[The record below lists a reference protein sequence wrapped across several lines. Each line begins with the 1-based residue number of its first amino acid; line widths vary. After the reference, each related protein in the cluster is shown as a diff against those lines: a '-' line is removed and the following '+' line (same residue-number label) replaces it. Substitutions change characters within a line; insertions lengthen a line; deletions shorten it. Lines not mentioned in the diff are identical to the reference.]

1 MVSVP
6 GRKGIKIR
14 KARYKTMIIAGRLI
28 PETTRE
34 NDNGR
39 WIRGNIMPYGECAY
53 LLEEVGENGQN
64 RLPFT
69 VVTSHPLPKR
79 PVVAVG
85 SLSEYILPSGRPWWT
100 LDIAEYYEKGDPA
113 LEEFGTFNELAA
125 KIAAKDE
132 AVITALGDR
141 KARVKEALQ
150 KIFGSGNSFADRM
163 IDRFGVSAYDRL
175 KANPWQ
181 MIHIIPYFTMKQAD
195 QAAEYLGI
203 PLTDENRFR
212 EHFRSRLDLFFDD
225 RKDTY
230 MSGGDFYAL
239 YLMDF
244 ANEMTKEEFKEK
256 TLDAEEPLVF
266 KTELGIHPAQFY
278 YDEKASVNLIKRA
291 GRIRIP
297 DTDEIIRAEELAR
310 QSLNFTLTPEQDH
323 GFRNAFRTPVHFI
336 TGGPGTGKTTTL
348 SAVLKKLEILTHM
361 DLRDPSSP
369 VLLAAPTGKAAYR
382 MWEQT
387 GIPSHTLHSAFR
399 IIPDYG
405 CVDMDSA
412 AESLSH
418 IRYLIIDES
427 SMLDTHLFGEVA
439 RIMAKMDHIPFLLLV
454 GDVDQ
459 LSPVGHGQVFKDL
472 LEYAE
477 EICPECVT
485 RLTVLKRQEDG
496 SSIPELAKFIA
507 GGRFPSM
514 EWFEG
519 RKDVKFMNA
528 EPMNVSAILEHAV
541 LAPKKGALETLQI
554 ITPFRNGTMS
564 DTVPAINMMAQP
576 YYNPEP
582 GDKAVTVNNPR
593 RTFQVGSRVINKKNR
608 TETIINGSIGTVID
622 MDTSSKDL
630 FEWTVRVKFDCGDEA
645 VYMYGDLR
653 ELDLAYAITVHAAQ
667 GSEYPNVA
675 LVIARG
681 GANGE
686 FLNRNLLYTGVTRPV
701 KMLIMLG
708 SHKVFAMAAATPAP
722 LRKTALS
729 QWLKDERGKL
739 KG

>member
-1 MVSVP
+1 
-6 GRKGIKIR
+6 
-14 KARYKTMIIAGRLI
+14 MIIAGRLI
-28 PETTRE
+28 PEQTRE

-39 WIRGNIMPYGECAY
+39 WIRGNIMPYGPCAY
-53 LLEEVGENGQN
+53 LLEDVGEDGQS

-69 VVTSHPLPKR
+69 ITTPHPLPKK

-85 SLSEYILPSGRPWWT
+85 SLSEYILPSNGKSWWT
-100 LDIAEYYEKGDPA
+100 LDISEYYEKGDPT
-113 LEEFGTFNELAA
+113 LDEFGTFNELAA
-125 KIAAKDE
+125 KIAKKDE
-132 AVITALGDR
+132 KVIRALGDR
-141 KARVKEALQ
+141 KTRVKEDLQ
-150 KIFGSGNSFADRM
+150 KIFGTGNSFADRM

-175 KANPWQ
+175 RSNPWQ

-195 QAAEYLGI
+195 QAAEYFGI

-212 EHFRSRLDLFFDD
+212 EHFRSRISLFFDD

-230 MSGGDFYAL
+230 MNDGDFYAL

-244 ANEMTKEEFKEK
+244 ANEMTKDEFWKK
-256 TLDAEEPLVF
+256 TMEGEEPLVF
-266 KTELGIHPAQFY
+266 RTELGIHPAQFY
-278 YDEKASVNLIKRA
+278 YDEKASVNLIKRV
-291 GRIRIP
+291 GSIRIP
-297 DTDEIIRAEELAR
+297 DTDEITRAEELAR
-310 QSLNFTLTPEQDH
+310 QSLDFTLTPEQEH
-323 GFRNAFRTPVHFI
+323 GFQNAFRSPIHFI

-348 SAVLKKLEILTHM
+348 SAILKKLAILTHT
-361 DLRDPSSP
+361 DLRDPNSP

-405 CVDMDSA
+405 CVDMESA
-412 AESLSH
+412 AEALSH
-418 IRYLIIDES
+418 VRYLIMDES

-439 RIMAKMDHIPFLLLV
+439 RIMAKMDHVPFLLLV
-454 GDVDQ
+454 GDIDQ

-477 EICPECVT
+477 AVCPECVT

-496 SSIPELAKFIA
+496 SSIPELASYIAKGKF
-507 GGRFPSM
+507 PNK

-519 RKDVKFMNA
+519 RKDVKFVEA
-528 EPMNVSAILEHAV
+528 DAANVSAILEKAV
-541 LAPKKGALETLQI
+541 LAPKKGNLDSLQI
-554 ITPFRNGTMS
+554 ITPFRNGTMN
-564 DTVPAINMMAQP
+564 DTVPAINRMAQP
-576 YYNPEP
+576 YYNPDPE
-582 GDKAVTVNNPR
+582 GKSITVNNPD
-593 RTFQVGSRVINKKNR
+593 RTFEIGSRVINKKNR
-608 TETIINGSIGTVID
+608 TETIINGSIGTVISMNTD
-622 MDTSSKDL
+622 SRDL
-630 FEWTVRVKFDCGDEA
+630 FEWSITVKFDCGDEA

-675 LVIARG
+675 LLITRG
-681 GANGE
+681 GNNIE

-701 KMLIMLG
+701 NMLILMG
-708 SHKVFAMAAATPAP
+708 SIRMFAVAAATPAP

-729 QWLKDERGKL
+729 QWLKDERGQRNP
-739 KG
+739 